1 MDETYF
7 HSSSA
12 VSKTWT
18 ESETKGLKNP
28 ISKGK
33 RVIVLHAGS
42 EDGFVPNALVMF
54 ESGKKTAKEKFD
66 SITKDE
72 WKTRCEHVKKV
83 EEEYLR
89 HERIIDDVTERCI
102 INLGKTMKVRSVSMI
117 AKKVMPIAPA
127 VSKNKSLMTTAW
139 LGLLL

>member
-1 MDETYF
+1 MKLIFTALLR
-7 HSSSA
+7 SPRR
-12 VSKTWT
+12 T

-33 RVIVLHAGS
+33 RVIVLHGGS
-42 EDGFVPNALVMF
+42 EDRFVPNALVMF

-66 SITKDE
+66 SITEDE
-72 WKTRCEHVKKV
+72 WKPRCEHVKKV

-89 HERIIDDVTERCI
+89 HERNIDDVTER
-102 INLGKTMKVRSVSMI
+102 LLLAWRKTMKVRAVSVI
-117 AKKVMPIAPA
+117 AKEAMPIAPA
-127 VSKNKSLMTTAW
+127 VSKNKSPMTTTAR